1 MNAASGMWV
10 LLESTVGVVARL
22 GPIVPLVP
30 AGSKVWQ
37 APQPLEMNTAFPF
50 PVVAAAGLVV
60 CAVVSGCVVGAAAV
74 VVGLVAEEVA
84 GAETVTVR
92 VRVPP
97 AV

>member
-1 MNAASGMWV
+1 
-10 LLESTVGVVARL
+10 VARL

-30 AGSKVWQ
+30 AGLNVWQ
-37 APQPLEMNTAFPF
+37 EPEPLEMNTAFPV
-50 PVVAAAGLVV
+50 PAAAAAGLVV
-60 CAVVSGCVVGAAAV
+60 CAVVGGCVVGVAAV
-74 VVGLVAEEVA
+74 VVGVVADEVA